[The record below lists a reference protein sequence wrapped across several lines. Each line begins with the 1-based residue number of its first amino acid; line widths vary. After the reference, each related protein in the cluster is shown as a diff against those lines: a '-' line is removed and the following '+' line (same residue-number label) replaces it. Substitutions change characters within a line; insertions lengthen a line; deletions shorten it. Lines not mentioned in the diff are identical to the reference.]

1 MTIAVTGPIRF
12 SDVNTELSFT
22 TTSTRSLASAQ
33 VRNLAG
39 VITGQIRM
47 SDLRG
52 KNLRGAQFITTSTT
66 YTVPAGYTQLRM
78 LLVSAGGSTGV
89 GAGAGG
95 GGGGGIA
102 TTSSFSVQG
111 GDALTVT
118 IGQGVWPGRGGA
130 TSVSN
135 PRTGITVTARQGFQ
149 GATAIALKGGQGG
162 ASFDENSATYAG
174 GGGAQGPYGGG
185 GGGAG
190 AVGFPATTATVGLG
204 APARAV
210 VLNST
215 QTVYLSPGGA
225 GVGLT
230 TPVGAAITTNVGAGA
245 SAVGQ
250 AGGAGVVIIY

>member
-12 SDVNTELSFT
+12 SDVNTELAFGAAT
-22 TTSTRSLASAQ
+22 TRSLASAA

-39 VITGQIRM
+39 VLTGQIRM

-52 KNLRGAQFITTSTT
+52 RNLRGAEFITATTT

-89 GAGAGG
+89 GPGAGG

-102 TTSSFSVQG
+102 TTSSFGVQG
-111 GDALTVT
+111 GDALTIT

-130 TSVSN
+130 TSVFN
-135 PRTGITVTARQGFQ
+135 PRTGTTVSARQGFQ
-149 GATAIALKGGQGG
+149 GATAIATKGGQGG
-162 ASFDENSATYAG
+162 ASFDELSATYAG
-174 GGGAQGPYGGG
+174 GGGAVGPYGGG
-185 GGGAG
+185 GGGSG
-190 AVGFPATTATVGLG
+190 NVGLPATTSSVGGG
-204 APARAV
+204 AAARAV

-215 QTVYLSPGGA
+215 QTVYLSPGGS

-230 TPVGAAITTNVGAGA
+230 APASVPITTNVGAGA

>member
-12 SDVNTELSFT
+12 SNVNTELAFGT
-22 TTSTRSLASAQ
+22 TTTRSLASAA

-39 VITGQIRM
+39 VLTGQIRM

-52 KNLRGAQFITTSTT
+52 KNLRGAIFITTSSI
-66 YTVPAGYTQLRM
+66 YTVPAGTTQLRM

-102 TTSSFSVQG
+102 TTSSFSVQA
-111 GDALTVT
+111 GDAVAIT

-135 PRTGITVTARQGFQ
+135 SRTGITVVARQGFQ

-162 ASFDENSATYAG
+162 ASFDELSATYAG
-174 GGGAQGPYGGG
+174 GVGARGPYGGG

-190 AVGFPATTATVGLG
+190 NVGFPA
-204 APARAV
+204 
-210 VLNST
+210 ST
-215 QTVYLSPGGA
+215 S
-225 GVGLT
+225 
-230 TPVGAAITTNVGAGA
+230 
-245 SAVGQ
+245 SVGQ
-250 AGGAGVVIIY
+250 AGGAGMVIIY